1 MYHVLLLLLI
11 EIECLKEKT
20 ALCGKEIIDL
30 KTLENHATE

>member
-20 ALCGKEIIDL
+20 VPSWKKLNDL